1 MKHFWLILIAV
12 ISIPTYLGA
21 QAGFRLAETRGRLPY
36 LEFGPGD
43 DRLGGAKMTYLDS
56 QVVLKVVDSLD
67 SDYIV
72 QLSGQHRAFIPKEN
86 LRLKDSGSR
95 LPAYRLTGN
104 MRVFAE
110 DRYDVVSLLLPEK
123 LPYRS
128 QMQVQPNRIIVDVFG
143 VTSNTNWVTQ
153 LSGLRAIRN
162 TWYEQVEDDVF
173 RIYIDLATD
182 RHWGYRI
189 AYDTVG
195 SRLLVRVKRPPTSMD
210 IRKLRIAVDAGHG
223 GSNVG
228 AQGVNSGILEKDY
241 CLRIARELEGQLRK
255 MGVQQVF
262 MTRRTD
268 TTLDMPDRI
277 LMLREADPDLLISVH
292 LNSSGRDTV
301 RGTSTFYRYQG
312 FRPLSQAILK
322 RMLEL
327 KLDEFGNVGH
337 FNFAL
342 SGPTEYPNCLLEVAF
357 LSNPDDEKRILDP
370 RFQKA
375 VARKVADG
383 IKDWLKPIK

>member
-1 MKHFWLILIAV
+1 MKPFWLVCIVL

-21 QAGFRLAETRGRLPY
+21 QSAYRLAETRGPLPY
-36 LEFGPGD
+36 LEYGPGD

-56 QVVLKVVDSLD
+56 QVVLKVVDSLGT
-67 SDYIV
+67 DYIV
-72 QLSGQHRAFIPKEN
+72 QLAAQHKAFIPKEN
-86 LRLKDSGSR
+86 LRWKDGGAR
-95 LPAYRLTGN
+95 VPAYRLTGN
-104 MRVFAE
+104 MRVFGE

-128 QMQVQPNRIIVDVFG
+128 QMQVQPNRIVVDVFG

-173 RIYIDLATD
+173 RIYIDLSTD
-182 RHWGYRI
+182 RHWGYRV

-195 SRLLVRVKRPPTSMD
+195 SRLLIRVKRPPTSMD
-210 IRKLRIAVDAGHG
+210 IRKLTIAVDAGHG

-228 AQGVNSGILEKDY
+228 AQGVSSGILEKDY
-241 CLRIARELEGQLRK
+241 CLRIARELETTLRK
-255 MGVQQVF
+255 AGVRNVI
-262 MTRRTD
+262 MTRTKD
-268 TTLDMPDRI
+268 TTLDMPERI
-277 LMLREADPDLLISVH
+277 LLLREADPDLLISIH

-312 FRPLSQAILK
+312 FRPLSQAVLK

-370 RFQKA
+370 RFHKA

-383 IKDWLKPIK
+383 IRDWLKPIK